1 MRVLLVE
8 NDEQVSTA
16 IKAALTKQLYT
27 VDIAIDGQAGWELV
41 EAIEYDL
48 ILLAVMLPKI
58 DGIQFCKRL
67 RNRGHSTLVMMITSK
82 SAIAD
87 RVLGLDSGADDYIVK
102 PIALAELEAR
112 IRALF
117 RRKTAAISTILR
129 WGKLQLDCHTREV
142 LYDQTRLDLT
152 SKEFALLERLLEG
165 RVYSQSDLVDH
176 LWSLDE
182 DPRKEEAVRALIKR
196 LRQKLKAIYAEDLIE
211 TVYGQGYRLNPELRE
226 PIRSLSVKSEVSA
239 TLKPYRVQQQPQVL
253 VVLSDQHLLDQIIQE
268 SDLYSIQ
275 VTGAPTSAIAQIRL
289 QHQRFALI
297 VLDCDLVLPESSIQ
311 NTPVLLL
318 KRLNPECEQNWSAQ
332 IRGSLYYPIT
342 PTELLKASLD
352 RLEPS
357 QPLMQRVMIVDDDP
371 MVVRL
376 IKGILEDCSIQVNA
390 ITNPLRLWEEL
401 ESFAPDL
408 VILDVKLPHIDGL
421 RLCQAIREDVRW
433 SWLPVLFLTGLHNL
447 DIIREIF
454 AVGADDYVSKPIVP
468 AELIERVSKRLTRMQ
483 HIRHQADVDPLTNLP
498 TQQQA
503 RGMLR
508 QLLHLAHQ
516 NQQVLCFAVLRLN
529 DLQTLNQQHG
539 YRYGNQVLQQIAT
552 SLRKS
557 FRIEDVI
564 ARWSGSEFV
573 VGTYNLTQGEVG
585 DWLAQMLES
594 LHQTELRLPMGSIA
608 ITFRAAVAEYPKD
621 GVDLPSLYQ
630 AAIATL
636 EQTKADMID
645 RVLPAGWQPD
655 ATDRDVI
662 LLHRPST
669 FAEEMVRAL
678 LTRGYRIRWL
688 QDGRSG
694 LEELQAEGASKQVLL
709 LEAQLPKLN
718 GITLLQ
724 RLKKQKFLQTTP
736 VILLA
741 TQPAEAEMA
750 RNFGCFDYVIMPCTI
765 PLLMQSVCKALDSI
779 R

>member
-196 LRQKLKAIYAEDLIE
+196 LRQKLKAIYAEELIE

-268 SDLYSIQ
+268 ADLYSIQ

-289 QHQRFALI
+289 RHQPFDLI
-297 VLDCDLVLPESSIQ
+297 VLDCDLVLPESMIHDM
-311 NTPVLLL
+311 PVLLL
-318 KRLNPECEQNWSAQ
+318 KRLKAESEQNLSAQ
-332 IRGSLYYPIT
+332 IRGNLYYPIT
-342 PTELLKASLD
+342 PTQLLEASLGC
-352 RLEPS
+352 LEPTR
-357 QPLMQRVMIVDDDP
+357 PLTQRVMIIDDDP
-371 MVVRL
+371 MMVRL
-376 IKGILEDCSIQVNA
+376 IKGILENNGIQVNA

-401 ESFAPDL
+401 ELFAPDL
-408 VILDVKLPHIDGL
+408 LILDFKLPHMDGL
-421 RLCQAIREDVRW
+421 RLCQAVREDMRW
-433 SWLPVLFLTGLHNL
+433 SWLPVLFLTGLHHL

-454 AVGADDYVSKPIVP
+454 TVGADDYISKPII
-468 AELIERVSKRLTRMQ
+468 ASELIERISKRLTRMQ
-483 HIRHQADVDPLTNLP
+483 HIRYQADFDPLTNLP
-498 TQQQA
+498 TQQRA
-503 RGMLR
+503 RGMLK

-516 NQQVLCFAVLRLN
+516 NQQVLCFAVLRLD
-529 DLQTLNQQHG
+529 DLQHLNQQYG

-557 FRIEDVI
+557 FRTEDVI
-564 ARWSGSEFV
+564 ARWSGAEFV
-573 VGTYNLTQGEVG
+573 IGTYNLTQGEVV
-585 DWLAQMLES
+585 DWLAQVLES
-594 LHQTELRLPMGSIA
+594 LHQTELRSPMGSIPS
-608 ITFRAAVAEYPKD
+608 TFRASVAQYPKD
-621 GVDLPSLYQ
+621 GVDLLSLYQ

-636 EQTKADMID
+636 DQTKAEPID
-645 RVLPAGWQPD
+645 RILPAGWQPD
-655 ATDRDVI
+655 RTDMDVI
-662 LLHRPST
+662 VLHRSSP
-669 FAEEMVRAL
+669 FAEDMMRAL
-678 LTRGYRIRWL
+678 LMRGYQSRWF
-688 QDGRSG
+688 QEGRSG
-694 LEELQAEGASKQVLL
+694 LEELQAEGAKKQVLL
-709 LEAQLPKLN
+709 LEANLPKLN

-741 TQPAEAEMA
+741 TQPEEAEMA
-750 RNFGCFDYVIMPCTI
+750 RELGCFDYVTVPCAMPM
-765 PLLMQSVCKALDSI
+765 LMQSLRKALESI
-779 R
+779 H

>member
-117 RRKTAAISTILR
+117 RRKTTAISTILR

-289 QHQRFALI
+289 QHQRFDLI

-750 RNFGCFDYVIMPCTI
+750 RNFGCFDYVIMPCAI

>member
-196 LRQKLKAIYAEDLIE
+196 LRQKLKAIYAEELIE

-694 LEELQAEGASKQVLL
+694 LEELQAEGASKKVLL

-750 RNFGCFDYVIMPCTI
+750 RNFGCFDYVIMPCAI

>member
-196 LRQKLKAIYAEDLIE
+196 LRQKLKAIYAEELIE

-289 QHQRFALI
+289 QHQRFDLI

>member
-16 IKAALTKQLYT
+16 VKAALTKQLYT

-67 RNRGHSTLVMMITSK
+67 RNRGRSTLVMMITSK

-102 PIALAELEAR
+102 PIVFAELEAR

-117 RRKTAAISTILR
+117 RRKTASISTILR

-152 SKEFALLERLLEG
+152 SKEFAVLERLLAG
-165 RVYSQSDLVDH
+165 RVHSQSDLVDH

-196 LRQKLKAIYAEDLIE
+196 LRQKLKAIDAEDLIE

-226 PIRSLSVKSEVSA
+226 PIRSLPPKREVPS
-239 TLKPYRVQQQPQVL
+239 TLKPYRVQRQPEVL
-253 VVLSDQHLLDQIIQE
+253 VVLPDQQLLDQIIQE
-268 SDLYSIQ
+268 AVSYSIQ
-275 VTGAPTSAIAQIRL
+275 VTGASTSEIAQIQLR
-289 QHQRFALI
+289 HQPFDLI
-297 VLDCDLVLPESSIQ
+297 VLDCDLGLPKWMIYD
-311 NTPVLLL
+311 TPVLLL
-318 KRLNPECEQNWSAQ
+318 KSLNAKCEQNLYAQ

-342 PTELLKASLD
+342 PAQLLKASLEQ
-352 RLEPS
+352 LEPT
-357 QPLMQRVMIVDDDP
+357 QPLMQRVMLIDDDP

-376 IKGILEDCSIQVNA
+376 IKGILEDRNIQINA
-390 ITNPLRLWEEL
+390 ITNPLRIWEEL

-408 VILDVKLPHIDGL
+408 VILDVKLPHVDGL

-433 SWLPVLFLTGLHNL
+433 SWLPVLFLTALHNL

-454 AVGADDYVSKPIVP
+454 TVGADDYVSKPIVP

-483 HIRHQADVDPLTNLP
+483 HIRHQADFDPLTNLP

-594 LHQTELRLPMGSIA
+594 LHQTELRLPMGSIP
-608 ITFRAAVAEYPKD
+608 ITFRAAVAQYPKD

-636 EQTKADMID
+636 EQTKADVID
-645 RVLPAGWQPD
+645 RVLPAGWQLD

-669 FAEEMVRAL
+669 VAEEMVRAL
-678 LTRGYRIRWL
+678 LTRGYRTRWL

-694 LEELQAEGASKQVLL
+694 LEELQAEGASNQVLL

-750 RNFGCFDYVIMPCTI
+750 RNLGCFDYVIMPCAI

>member
-289 QHQRFALI
+289 QHQRFDLI

-318 KRLNPECEQNWSAQ
+318 KRLNPECEQNLSTQ

-357 QPLMQRVMIVDDDP
+357 QPLMQRVMIIDDDP

-750 RNFGCFDYVIMPCTI
+750 RNFGCFDYVIMPCAI